1 MNLSTSSAADS
12 VLISVPFAEKERNS
26 KENDGKIKRDI
37 EKAKKN
43 ENK

>member
-12 VLISVPFAEKERNS
+12 VLIYVTFAEKEQNS

-37 EKAKKN
+37 EKAK
-43 ENK
+43 NKINK